1 MFLLYTRKMSL
12 MKSFLIV
19 FLEWNIDRKL
29 FVITVDNCITNDVI
43 IRLLLNKLDISS
55 LMLGGSMLHMRCAAY
70 ILNLIVQYGLSLI
83 GDGIERICDSVIYW
97 TGSPKRRQKFEEN
110 AHQLRVQCT
119 KELVLDYKIRWNLTY
134 LMLSTTLIY
143 KDVFSCLA
151 KCETSYTCLPYDY
164 NWELAKNI
172 CGRLELFHSVTG
184 FFSGRKYP
192 TTNMYFALV
201 CELKIAL
208 NE

>member
-19 FLEWNIDRKL
+19 FLEWSIDRKL
-29 FVITVDNCITNDVI
+29 SVITVDNCITNDAI

-97 TGSPKRRQKFEEN
+97 TGSRKRRQKFEEN
-110 AHQLRVQCT
+110 AHQLHVQCT

-201 CELKIAL
+201 CELKIAF